1 MVSTTKKSSKSKP
14 SGLPKS
20 KAWFH
25 NSLMGYAARI
35 ETTSR
40 MIAASETVT
49 GHGRHLA
56 GEIERFAIALR
67 KELKTRI
74 DK

>member
-1 MVSTTKKSSKSKP
+1 
-14 SGLPKS
+14 
-20 KAWFH
+20 
-25 NSLMGYAARI
+25 MGYAARI